1 MCSLHRPA
9 ALAGVVQQDP
19 CTLDAGPPTSHQ
31 PLTNRSPIPA
41 QAHGQADAVVASARE
56 ERLREQLQTLQRK
69 LLNVVARNELLSTR
83 LTGLHSVC
91 LEISGQLQ
99 SADVRTRLEPDVG
112 QHLQHLCD
120 TCLSYSDSD
129 TWRGTESFARCASH
143 DDFSAEWDADLLGF
157 SGPAH
162 DSSATVPV
170 PAVLPLPLHLLPDQ
184 RSSGHSGHFP
194 GKHPSGCAHAEATGD
209 YNSLL
214 KSFLAL
220 KASYEV
226 LLHQQ
231 DTALLHLHSSTTT
244 ASPHVASAGDVLPGV
259 QLVDLPKMSSC
270 MSVPQVDGQ
279 AQWHSGLQP
288 PWELAEAAATV
299 AAREV
304 HGHGGSSSGRVIGLH
319 GKVGLLGQHGSSGGG
334 AGGAGRSRDASPLG
348 LASATGVGSTVSY
361 GADTA
366 AEELK
371 VGRGGPG
378 DWSRVSLRD
387 TCYPGPVNCDAA
399 GLFNKPKLASCS
411 QR

>member
-1 MCSLHRPA
+1 M
-9 ALAGVVQQDP
+9 
-19 CTLDAGPPTSHQ
+19 
-31 PLTNRSPIPA
+31 
-41 QAHGQADAVVASARE
+41 VASARE

-91 LEISGQLQ
+91 LEISEQLQ
-99 SADVRTRLEPDVG
+99 SADVRLRLEPDVG

-129 TWRGTESFARCASH
+129 TWRGAESFARCASH
-143 DDFSAEWDADLLGF
+143 DDLGVESDVDLLGF

-162 DSSATVPV
+162 DSSSTVPV

-184 RSSGHSGHFP
+184 RSSGHVGHSLS
-194 GKHPSGCAHAEATGD
+194 KHLSGCAHAEHTGD

-231 DTALLHLHSSTTT
+231 DTALLHLQSSTTT

-259 QLVDLPKMSSC
+259 QLVDLPNMASC
-270 MSVPQVDGQ
+270 MSVPQADSQ
-279 AQWHSGLQP
+279 AQWNGGLQP
-288 PWELAEAAATV
+288 PWELAEGAAT
-299 AAREV
+299 AGAREV
-304 HGHGGSSSGRVIGLH
+304 RCSGAGYGHGHGHGGSSVGRVIGLH
-319 GKVGLLGQHGSSGGG
+319 GRTGLLGQNGSSGGG
-334 AGGAGRSRDASPLG
+334 AAGAGLSRDASALG
-348 LASATGVGSTVSY
+348 LASATGVGSTASY
-361 GADTA
+361 GGDTA

-371 VGRGGPG
+371 VGRAWAGG
-378 DWSRVSLRD
+378 WSRVPWGD
-387 TCYPGPVNCDAA
+387 TCLSLQARFAQTVTCLDRPVGPSWRGAVT
-399 GLFNKPKLASCS
+399 S
-411 QR
+411 Q